1 MSFIVNNI
9 TPLNIIN
16 NQEIIQE
23 TYKKYGVCIMP
34 GFLSNDNNFLSYKNE
49 LNALLDQICSKKS
62 PNSLPDEIGDK
73 LVEFLKIC
81 PEDGKIVTD
90 LGTQPNK
97 FSSFNRI
104 KYSDYLDEIIKLLF
118 GPSSLITSP
127 AAGDTLHFFGPGK
140 SFRRFNLPPHQDYP
154 YLMQSPS
161 QITCYMGIS
170 EYKKDVGGL
179 KFWSKSN
186 ELGTLPCE
194 KNEHEAFCVSNYEE
208 LLKPYEEYDFHWNP
222 GDFGIFDS
230 LLVHSSIPNFSE
242 NSGRIVQ
249 IFRFSDIN
257 NDVSRD
263 YDFQSTHYKRRSIS
277 FSEHHNELLN
287 K

>member
-1 MSFIVNNI
+1 MTYIINDV
-9 TPLNIIN
+9 TPSNIISKKEVIK
-16 NQEIIQE
+16 EI
-23 TYKKYGVCIMP
+23 YSKYGVCIMP
-34 GFLSNDNNFLSYKNE
+34 GFLSDDKDFLEFKNE
-49 LNALLDQICSKKS
+49 LRILLDQICSKKS
-62 PNSLPDEIGDK
+62 SECLPDELGDK
-73 LVEFLKIC
+73 LTEFLKIC

-104 KYSDYLDEIIKLLF
+104 KYADYLGDIIKLLL
-118 GPSSLITSP
+118 GPNPLVASP

-140 SFRRFNLPPHQDYP
+140 SFRRYNLPPHQDYQ

-161 QITCYMGIS
+161 QITCYLGIS
-170 EYKKDVGGL
+170 DYKKDVGGL

-186 ELGTLPCE
+186 ELGILPCE
-194 KNEHEAFCVSNYEE
+194 KNENESFCVSNHEE
-208 LLKPYEEYDFHWNP
+208 LLKEYEENDFHWNS

-230 LLVHSSIPNFSE
+230 LLVHSSIPNYSE

-249 IFRFSDIN
+249 IFRFSDLN
-257 NDVSRD
+257 NDVSRG
-263 YDFQSTHYKRRSIS
+263 YDFQSTYYKRRSID
-277 FSEHHNELLN
+277 FDDYH

>member
-1 MSFIVNNI
+1 MTF
-9 TPLNIIN
+9 IIN
-16 NQEIIQE
+16 DVTPANILSKKEIIQK
-23 TYKKYGVCIMP
+23 TYNKYGVCIMP
-34 GFLSNDNNFLSYKNE
+34 EFLTNDKDFLLFKDE
-49 LNALLDQICSKKS
+49 LGVLLDQICSKKS
-62 PNSLPDEIGDK
+62 SNRLPNEIGDK

-104 KYSDYLDEIIKLLF
+104 KYSDYLSKIIQLLF
-118 GPSSLITSP
+118 ASDSLVTSP

-140 SFRRFNLPPHQDYP
+140 SFRRFNLPPHQDYQ

-161 QITCYMGIS
+161 QITCYLGIS
-170 EYKKDVGGL
+170 NYKKDVGGL

-186 ELGTLPCE
+186 ELGILQCE
-194 KNEHEAFCVSNYEE
+194 KNEHEAYCVSNYEE
-208 LLKPYEEYDFHWNP
+208 LLKPFEEHDFHWNP

-230 LLVHSSIPNFSE
+230 LLVHSSIPNYSE

-263 YDFQSTHYKRRSIS
+263 FDFQSTHYSRRSKTFAEYHS
-277 FSEHHNELLN
+277 DLV
-287 K
+287 KT